1 MKQRLKEI
9 SMQCAAFVV
18 RNLVKFRDIFAYVTF
33 MWLWFMNRTS
43 LLPSYQIYI
52 HKDKM
57 LIERKCYNWKTSSYF
72 VHLRIQDNNEPITT
86 ASMFSLLRNPPIE
99 CHRYMLN
106 ACYYWKRSNSD
117 DLFVCRIS
125 DRQMQMNVVNAHN
138 SRIRLRDLEAFNWFI
153 RPITTVSDPSINN
166 TGMDTKHVEKD
177 KKEEEEEDDDEEENN
192 LKLVKLKIQ
201 KVFTQEK
208 IMMNEGGI
216 VFPYSRRLRPL
227 IVEY

>member
-9 SMQCAAFVV
+9 SMRCAAFVV
-18 RNLVKFRDIFAYVTF
+18 RNLVKFRTIIAYVTF

-43 LLPSYQIYI
+43 LLPSYQIHK
-52 HKDKM
+52 HKDKI

-72 VHLRIQDNNEPITT
+72 VHLRIQDNNKPITT
-86 ASMFSLLRNPPIE
+86 ASMFSILRNPPIE
-99 CHRYMLN
+99 CHRYMMN

-125 DRQMQMNVVNAHN
+125 DDQIQTNVVNAYN
-138 SRIRLRDLEAFNWFI
+138 SHIRLRDLEAFNWFV
-153 RPITTVSDPSINN
+153 RPVTTLSNPSINN
-166 TGMDTKHVEKD
+166 TNMDMKHIEKN
-177 KKEEEEEDDDEEENN
+177 EEHDDDDEEENN
-192 LKLVKLKIQ
+192 LQLVKLKIQ
-201 KVFTQEK
+201 KVLTQEK